1 MDLHSIEEQA
11 GYIGLIRGTLQAQK
25 AYLTSLE
32 TSDMFAPPVSGSA
45 ETNGMEIKK
54 TKKDKKTS
62 HPAHNTQAK
71 ALRGSLDALLGLHG
85 KLHGDM
91 PFAKREI
98 AWGKLDAKDLDEIF
112 RLFRSILIPLIGM
125 GTITDIFERIA
136 ERRGWVRVPNSKY
149 HESEKWEEC
158 GDDAKEREKASWNA
172 IMKTLHEP
180 FEVVSV
186 CPPSVSISTLNL
198 QIHSRANYLSVHSS
212 NGRRLGTC
220 KLTSGIDSKTQS
232 KAGQ

>member
-1 MDLHSIEEQA
+1 
-11 GYIGLIRGTLQAQK
+11 
-25 AYLTSLE
+25 
-32 TSDMFAPPVSGSA
+32 MFAPPDSDSPEA
-45 ETNGMEIKK
+45 NGNESKK
-54 TKKDKKTS
+54 AKKDKKKDKKAS

-136 ERRGWVRVPNSKY
+136 ERRGWVHVPNSKH
-149 HESEKWEEC
+149 HEAEKWEAC
-158 GDDAKEREKASWNA
+158 GEDQKEREKASWNA

-180 FEVVSV
+180 FEVVSA
-186 CPPSVSISTLNL
+186 CPL
-198 QIHSRANYLSVHSS
+198 LS
-212 NGRRLGTC
+212 L
-220 KLTSGIDSKTQS
+220 
-232 KAGQ
+232 